1 MSGAIGSFVIGV
13 SPIGGS
19 APTTPSFASSS
30 ASQGNTFYLEW
41 NGDLVLI
48 PNGSVLMASG
58 WDEVRERI
66 IRRFLTNSAVPLPDG
81 STTPPDYVFDPAY
94 GLGAGALI
102 DQNPTANWTAGFTSR
117 MRQAVVADA
126 ATDPGALPS
135 ILVTTPMI
143 GAIQV
148 FVSISLIS
156 GNQGVFSMTFGSG
169 SGA

>member
-1 MSGAIGSFVIGV
+1 MSGAIGSFVIGT

-19 APTTPSFASSS
+19 APATPAFATPNNSR
-30 ASQGNTFYLEW
+30 GNTFYLEW
-41 NGDLVLI
+41 NGDLVLL

-81 STTPPDYVFDPAY
+81 TTTPPDYIFSPLY

-102 DQNPTANWTAGFTSR
+102 DQNPDANWTASFTSR

-126 ATDPGALPS
+126 ATDPGSLPS
-135 ILVTTPMI
+135 ILVTKPLI
-143 GAIQV
+143 GAVQV
-148 FVSISLIS
+148 FVSVQLIS
-156 GNQGVFSMTFGSG
+156 GAQGNFSMTFGSG
-169 SGA
+169 TGA